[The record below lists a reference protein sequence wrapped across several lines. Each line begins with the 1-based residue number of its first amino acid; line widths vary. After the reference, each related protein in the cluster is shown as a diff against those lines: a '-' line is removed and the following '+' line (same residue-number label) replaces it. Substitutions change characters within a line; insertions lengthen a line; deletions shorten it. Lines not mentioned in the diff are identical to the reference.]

1 MSIYATLWA
10 LKFPRFGEYH
20 SGCEWVTVLAQA
32 VPAHIGSEGPD
43 TYASFLPPI
52 PESIADIVRAV
63 VFVTIGAEKGTDR
76 SAQEYVAPLLVLP
89 GSEYASMPFAAL
101 HTRLCDAL
109 RGGRP
114 RVVAEVI
121 QTGGKSTLVF
131 EDGSSTSVSGSRER
145 GD

>member
-32 VPAHIGSEGPD
+32 VPAHVGSEGSD
-43 TYASFLPPI
+43 AYASILPPVS
-52 PESIADIVRAV
+52 ESIADNVRAV

-76 SAQEYVAPLLVLP
+76 SAQEYVAPLLVLS
-89 GSEYASMPFAAL
+89 GVEYASMPFAAL

-114 RVVAEVI
+114 RLVVEVI
-121 QTGGKSTLVF
+121 QPDGKSGLVF
-131 EDGSSTSVSGSRER
+131 EDGSSTSLDPGT
-145 GD
+145 

>member
-32 VPAHIGSEGPD
+32 VPAHIGAEGPD
-43 TYASFLPPI
+43 AYASFLPPI
-52 PESIADIVRAV
+52 PESIANNVRAV
-63 VFVTIGAEKGTDR
+63 VFVTVGTEKGTDR

-89 GSEYASMPFAAL
+89 GSEYASMRFAAL

-121 QTGGKSTLVF
+121 QAGGKSTLVF

>member
-10 LKFPRFGEYH
+10 VKFPRFGEFH

-32 VPAHIGSEGPD
+32 VPAHIGSEGSD
-43 TYASFLPPI
+43 AYGSFLPPI
-52 PESIADIVRAV
+52 LESIADNVRAV

-89 GSEYASMPFAAL
+89 GSGYASMPFAAL

-109 RGGRP
+109 RGERP
-114 RVVAEVI
+114 PLFAEVI
-121 QTGGKSTLVF
+121 VGGKSKLLF
-131 EDGSSTSVSGSRER
+131 EDGSSTSI
-145 GD
+145 DL

>member
-20 SGCEWVTVLAQA
+20 SGCGWVTVLAQA

-43 TYASFLPPI
+43 AYGSFLPPI
-52 PESIADIVRAV
+52 PESVADNVRAV
-63 VFVTIGAEKGTDR
+63 VFMTIDAEKGTDR

-109 RGGRP
+109 RGERP
-114 RVVAEVI
+114 RVAAEVI
-121 QTGGKSTLVF
+121 QIGGKSKLVF

>member
-20 SGCEWVTVLAQA
+20 SGCEWVTLLAQA
-32 VPAHIGSEGPD
+32 VPAHI
-43 TYASFLPPI
+43 
-52 PESIADIVRAV
+52 
-63 VFVTIGAEKGTDR
+63 
-76 SAQEYVAPLLVLP
+76 

-109 RGGRP
+109 RGERP

-121 QTGGKSTLVF
+121 QIGGKSKLVF
-131 EDGSSTSVSGSRER
+131 EDGSSTSVSGSQER
-145 GD
+145 GN